1 LRDTDI
7 FLEVPQTT
15 QNLINTEMD
24 KFNKEMESLKLPTRN
39 TAGEEMFAKP
49 LEIQESQG
57 TEDFLQSQS
66 AASTWGMVD
75 INTGPLT
82 NLGTLDLPAIPTHQQ
97 AFHQVAPSYCNSY
110 NTNKRMAMTTPGGSN
125 DSSTHHV
132 SKKVVV
138 DYWQPQEDDGD
149 GATQMETQATITGRD
164 DMVLDGAGK
173 EVEQKNITTTTQLH
187 NEQEM
192 MLKMAGA
199 FGIDLSGDDAQRNLE
214 KFLST
219 PVTTLGSVL
228 KLMTTFHTRITQVEL
243 KAHAMTV
250 EVMLD
255 IFGDKIVSMHKEL
268 TWLGKEHRT
277 TQKQRASVQVV
288 LSGWPYNCSPEERN
302 GFIRWMCR
310 EVRGLKDLLRE
321 WYKYNVDNSPELI
334 THVLQ
339 VPPTTLVFRR
349 GQNVRYGAI
358 TILTFTNFDARQE
371 FLNVFMGWQPHFEW
385 SDQHRTSNKIRS
397 APASPDFQRQ
407 LEVPLRTV
415 HKVLNT
421 APNTK
426 GMQFITLW
434 KSLTVMQ
441 PQVMSHYDE
450 DHKAC
455 FRLEY
460 TVHKNTGDVMAEMHI
475 TEELSNMMKLKY
487 DTVTQ
492 KVVDDSLM
500 AQTLWQSCWTNQVD
514 GREKEMT
521 DATVEANRSVAE
533 EGAYTVGKHWS
544 QEFTKYTNTLFP
556 FKIKLVVYPNDMDI
570 EFDHTEYEKK
580 MKNVNK
586 NAEERDKNTN
596 KGTGNTGAGDW
607 HGGTGQLGAQSQSST
622 GISPSGG
629 AAPTPTTQEA
639 MERKQRDDQES
650 CYLEIR
656 KQQALVAAGKKI
668 EEEAEAWKQQALER
682 AKQEADAFH
691 GKAPPP
697 QVNTAPQRPPG
708 MRPMMPPPGNHQ
720 TWPTQAASAPAQTGV
735 TTTEALEPATLQPT
749 NTGALPEGHWH
760 KKGNEEKSVAW
771 KGYEAFSA
779 PPSKDESMENK
790 I

>member
-1 LRDTDI
+1 
-7 FLEVPQTT
+7 
-15 QNLINTEMD
+15 MD
-24 KFNKEMESLKLPTRN
+24 KFNKEEMKLPTRN
-39 TAGEEMFAKP
+39 TDGDEMFAKP
-49 LEIQESQG
+49 MEIQDDQG

-66 AASTWGMVD
+66 AASTWGMAD

-82 NLGTLDLPAIPTHQQ
+82 NLGSLDLPTIPTHQQ

-138 DYWQPQEDDGD
+138 DYWQSPEDDDD
-149 GATQMETQATITGRD
+149 GATQMETQTTITGRD
-164 DMVLDGAGK
+164 DVVLDGAGK

-199 FGIDLSGDDAQRNLE
+199 FGIDLTGDDAQRNLE

-288 LSGWPYNCSPEERN
+288 LSGWPNNCSPEERN

-334 THVLQ
+334 THILQ

-349 GQNVRYGAI
+349 GQHVRYGAI

-421 APNTK
+421 APTTK

-434 KSLTVMQ
+434 KSLTVME
-441 PQVMSHYDE
+441 PQVQSHYDD

-475 TEELSNMMKLKY
+475 TENLSNMMKLKF

-500 AQTLWQSCWTNQVD
+500 AQTLWQSCWSNQVE
-514 GREKEMT
+514 GREQEMT
-521 DATVEANRSVAE
+521 KATVEANRSVAE
-533 EGAYTVGKHWS
+533 EGAYTLGKHWS

-570 EFDHTEYEKK
+570 EFDQTEYEKK

-586 NAEERDKNTN
+586 NAEERDKNTGAG
-596 KGTGNTGAGDW
+596 KNTGVGNW
-607 HGGTGQLGAQSQSST
+607 HGGTDPQGAHSQSSA
-622 GISPSGG
+622 GVSPSGG
-629 AAPTPTTQEA
+629 LAPTPTTQDA
-639 MERKQRDDQES
+639 MDKKQREDE
-650 CYLEIR
+650 
-656 KQQALVAAGKKI
+656 
-668 EEEAEAWKQQALER
+668 EAWKQQAQKIEAEAEAWKRQALQANTQSFQDK
-682 AKQEADAFH
+682 AKKEAEAFH
-691 GKAPPP
+691 NIRASGGLSQA
-697 QVNTAPQRPPG
+697 NTVSG
-708 MRPMMPPPGNHQ
+708 RPMVPPPGNHQ
-720 TWPTQAASAPAQTGV
+720 SWPTQPSQAASAPAQSGV
-735 TTTEALEPATLQPT
+735 KTTEALEPATLQPAT
-749 NTGALPEGHWH
+749 NTGPLPEGQWH
-760 KKGNEEKSVAW
+760 QKSKEVTAGPW

-779 PPSKDESMENK
+779 PLSKDEDMDK
-790 I
+790 TK